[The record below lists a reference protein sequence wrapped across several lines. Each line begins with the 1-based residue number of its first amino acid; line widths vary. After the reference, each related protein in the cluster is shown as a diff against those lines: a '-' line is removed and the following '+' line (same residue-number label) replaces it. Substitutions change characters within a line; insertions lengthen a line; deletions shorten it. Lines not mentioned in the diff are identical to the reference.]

1 MKTLNTVEL
10 HGRLEAG
17 PVALFDVRGDIL
29 YEQGHIPGAKT
40 APLGSLN
47 FRIADVMNKGSFVAV
62 YSEGKGCTLASQAV
76 ERLENLGLTNV
87 HAYEEGMIGWQA
99 AGHGVVESPFPK
111 VQARGPVVD
120 CRSLVVNTETA
131 YGGAF
136 KHTTDAVEGAGG

>member
-10 HGRLEAG
+10 LGRLKAG
-17 PVALFDVRGDIL
+17 PVALFDVRGDII
-29 YEQGHIPGAKT
+29 YEQGHIPGAMT

-62 YSEGKGCTLASQAV
+62 YSEGKGCKLASEAV

-87 HAYEEGMIGWQA
+87 YSYEEGMSGWQA
-99 AGHGVVESPFPK
+99 AGHEIVESPFAK

-120 CRSLVVNTETA
+120 CRPLVVNTETA
-131 YGGAF
+131 YGGVF
-136 KHTTDAVEGAGG
+136 RHTTDAVEGAGG